1 MKLKSNTEDLR
12 TVLRALFENQSAYE
26 SGHELPH
33 RILCVG
39 TGGGFC
45 CSIVA
50 AEFHALQDAGL
61 THPFTT
67 ILTVSGSGG
76 PAGGYLSGVAH
87 RVGRVFEYLAT
98 SKFVT
103 WNPYTMSVALDLKH
117 FERALDGSHMPLSF
131 DSKKIRA
138 HTSDFWVTA
147 AEEDGTKV
155 LINAKSETYE
165 PLQAVL
171 ASIAVPGTCDPVTLE
186 GRRLV
191 DGVAGGNP
199 LPVEEGLSLLPL
211 REGERAKVLV
221 LQSRIHPKYRP
232 LEYWAWPFL
241 AHMRFALAPSGL
253 RSNMAYIDSCFASAA
268 DKLSLMRAID
278 YCRVAPTPGDVTL
291 LPTTTSMAQIRAA
304 MEEARAFMARE
315 LALARVG
322 RMV

>member
-1 MKLKSNTEDLR
+1 VCFWHDEYEKRRVLMKLKSNTEDLR

-191 DGVAGGNP
+191 DGVAGSQVPGTAIDAKTAWSGSYVSDLALMSTFVP
-199 LPVEEGLSLLPL
+199 SSSAAVTQKSLVCARIFLLSN
-211 REGERAKVLV
+211 ERG
-221 LQSRIHPKYRP
+221 IC
-232 LEYWAWPFL
+232 E
-241 AHMRFALAPSGL
+241 PSSARSKCL
-253 RSNMAYIDSCFASAA
+253 RSSAT
-268 DKLSLMRAID
+268 LMV
-278 YCRVAPTPGDVTL
+278 YGFQVTNLLVARYSNTRPTRWATPE
-291 LPTTTSMAQIRAA
+291 R
-304 MEEARAFMARE
+304 
-315 LALARVG
+315 
-322 RMV
+322 